1 MRRRVSSAAF
11 LGHADGKY
19 RRLAAIA
26 LLGGA
31 GMRAGYA
38 YLRPPVGGL
47 GEADNVAVAIA
58 SGRGIADAYHVGQGA
73 TAHLM
78 PVSPGIAAGVYA
90 LVGIRTPAS
99 WVILSA
105 WSIALSLLSIIL
117 LGRVF
122 GRLGLTER
130 TRLVA
135 TAYLCLVP
143 VYLGQEAVVFGVWEG
158 ALAVVLMA
166 GVLLQL
172 TEEGGRET
180 FAARA
185 KLAVTTAVT
194 AFVNPLIGLA
204 GFGAAVIGN
213 RRTWTVR
220 QTVGFIALSAA
231 AIACL
236 FGPWAL
242 RNQQLLGAPV
252 ITRSNAGLELALATN
267 PEMLG
272 ERPREDVFY
281 EQLKRIHPTANA
293 DAYRQ
298 VQTIGE
304 VAYSRQLGDA
314 ATAWIKAHPA
324 EEARLILF
332 HLRNSFA
339 PEPWLFRIWT
349 QAPGSRVRSLLA
361 SLAGVLGLIGIALG
375 LIQRRRG
382 WILIAIMVGGPAI
395 LLSPFQPISRYI
407 YIFYTMLVFSA
418 VFAIQ
423 SLLYR
428 WRQLRASGGKSSGIA

>member
-1 MRRRVSSAAF
+1 MNSAGFLGYSDGKVRRVAE
-11 LGHADGKY
+11 
-19 RRLAAIA
+19 IA

-31 GMRAGYA
+31 AMRAGYA
-38 YLRPPVGGL
+38 FLRPPVGGL

-58 SGRGIADAYHVGQGA
+58 SGRGIADAYHLGQGA

-78 PVSPGIAAGVYA
+78 PVSPGIAGGVYA
-90 LVGIRTPAS
+90 LVGIRSPAS

-117 LGRVF
+117 LSRVF
-122 GRLGLTER
+122 GRLGVTER
-130 TRLVA
+130 TRMLA
-135 TAYLCLVP
+135 TAYLSLVP

-166 GVLLQL
+166 GVLLRL
-172 TEEGGRET
+172 TEEGGRAT
-180 FAARA
+180 LAARA
-185 KLAVTTAVT
+185 KLAATTAIT
-194 AFVNPLIGLA
+194 AFVNPLLGLA

-213 RRTWTVR
+213 RRTWSFG
-220 QTVGFIALSAA
+220 QTAGFIALSAV
-231 AIACL
+231 ACAGL
-236 FGPWAL
+236 FGPWAV
-242 RNQQLLGAPV
+242 RNQRLLGAPV

-267 PEMLG
+267 SEMLG
-272 ERPREDVFY
+272 NRPHEDVFY
-281 EQLKRIHPTANA
+281 EQLARIHPTANA
-293 DAYRQ
+293 NAYRQ
-298 VQTIGE
+298 VQAIGE
-304 VAYSRQLGDA
+304 VAYSRRLGDDA
-314 ATAWIKAHPA
+314 SRWIKAHPV

-349 QAPGSRVRSLLA
+349 QAPGSDVRSVLA
-361 SLAGVLGLIGIALG
+361 SLAGVLGLAGIALG

-382 WILIAIMVGGPAI
+382 WILIAIMVCGPAA

-418 VFAIQ
+418 AFAIGEM
-423 SLLYR
+423 
-428 WRQLRASGGKSSGIA
+428 ASIRGRRRTATDASTSST